1 MKYPFKDSQTRKY
14 YKIDFYNSDD
24 QKFHADLSQIPS
36 GIYVL
41 EFKKLRED
49 LWGGDLYQWLNIT
62 IAYTTIMMK
71 WKCEPVGVEDKLS
84 NIFLQSCD
92 LF

>member
-1 MKYPFKDSQTRKY
+1 MFSFFKDNNFITLPTPFPNKGRAGDGLFAKGVKYPFKDSQTRKY
-14 YKIDFYNSDD
+14 YKIDFYKSDD

-49 LWGGDLYQWLNIT
+49 LWGGDLYQ
-62 IAYTTIMMK
+62 
-71 WKCEPVGVEDKLS
+71 
-84 NIFLQSCD
+84 
-92 LF
+92 